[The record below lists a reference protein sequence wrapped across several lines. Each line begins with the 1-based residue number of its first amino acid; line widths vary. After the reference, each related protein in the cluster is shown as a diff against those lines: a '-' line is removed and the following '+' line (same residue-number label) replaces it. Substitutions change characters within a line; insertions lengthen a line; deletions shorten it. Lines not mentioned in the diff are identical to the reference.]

1 MPLFELNLENPW
13 NAFVCLIRS
22 TSVRRF
28 DGSEAVRSME
38 VRFQSPAPPI
48 RRRFRGKVWFYIRQ
62 KVRSLLFSFTYWKLS
77 LLSSFV
83 FRFCWFYCGLELRM
97 LKPGILREV
106 MKVEYLLTRA
116 STIRSSNRGRDQV
129 EKYIPLL
136 PRFIMSRRR
145 QGVVIIKEG
154 RCLVF
159 LRRTRMLW
167 NNLSG
172 FT

>member
-1 MPLFELNLENPW
+1 MHLCVWFD
-13 NAFVCLIRS
+13 
-22 TSVRRF
+22 RRVSG
-28 DGSEAVRSME
+28 DLME
-38 VRFQSPAPPI
+38 VKLFAPWRFVFSLQLLRFGAVSGVKFDFISETQSD
-48 RRRFRGKVWFYIRQ
+48 
-62 KVRSLLFSFTYWKLS
+62 LFFAFTYWKLS